1 MCAALRD
8 LEELSRPIADV
19 ETDGKGLPILLRQY
33 ARVGGRLLGFN
44 VDRKF
49 SNTLDG
55 LIVVDLRKTEP
66 AMLERYMG
74 CEAAALFRRRHGCD
88 C

>member
-1 MCAALRD
+1 
-8 LEELSRPIADV
+8 V

-33 ARVGGRLLGFN
+33 ARIGARLLGFN

-49 SNTLDG
+49 SKVLDG

-66 AMLERYMG
+66 AVLERYMG
-74 CEAAALFRRRHGCD
+74 GEAAALFRQRHGCGS
-88 C
+88 